1 MNHTHVSVYR
11 YFQYFDFSI
20 VTQDRLGGLDLAD
33 EWQEDDIP
41 GMPPAENVSDD
52 SSDSEGSRS
61 RHSSNSSHSSM
72 ENRRGLSYPRLFWHD
87 PSIIR

>member
-1 MNHTHVSVYR
+1 MLLP
-11 YFQYFDFSI
+11 
-20 VTQDRLGGLDLAD
+20 QDRLGGLDLAD

-61 RHSSNSSHSSM
+61 RHSSNSSHSST
-72 ENRRGLSYPRLFWHD
+72 ENPRGPNFSCLYWHD
-87 PSIIR
+87 PSILK